1 MSFPRELRIQLMRYH
16 DGELSESDAR
26 AVELALEQQPALQEE
41 LEAYRRLGSF
51 VRAWDESSTDK
62 VASFDISDSVLAAL
76 EPPRARVHSLLPR
89 IATWVSL
96 GAAIAAGSVLVVRS
110 WSAAPHAPPGSPSAQ
125 HAESASPSASAP
137 ELSAALRSMGE
148 GVAEAVAA
156 EAVAAETAPAPVLDE
171 LAEEE
176 AKAAP
181 ATIESVD
188 FGSNTGEV
196 FVVSTD
202 SSETPVVWMPD
213 DGEPD
218 EEDEDRSESL

>member
-1 MSFPRELRIQLMRYH
+1 MSVSREQLMRYH
-16 DGELSESDAR
+16 DGELSEAEAC
-26 AVELALEQQPALQEE
+26 AVESAIEQEPALLEE
-41 LEAYRRLGSF
+41 LEAYSELGSF
-51 VRAWDESSTDK
+51 VRAWDQNNASK
-62 VASFDISDSVLAAL
+62 LASFDISDSVLAAL

-96 GAAIAAGSVLVVRS
+96 GVAIAAGSVLVVRS
-110 WSAAPHAPPGSPSAQ
+110 WSAAPMGRPGSATSAE
-125 HAESASPSASAP
+125 HAAHTGLASPSASAAAELTVP
-137 ELSAALRSMGE
+137 ELTVPELTVPDLSA
-148 GVAEAVAA
+148 
-156 EAVAAETAPAPVLDE
+156 VLGTDSE
-171 LAEEE
+171 D
-176 AKAAP
+176 AKAPP

-218 EEDEDRSESL
+218 EDNEDRSESL

>member
-1 MSFPRELRIQLMRYH
+1 MSISREQLMRYH
-16 DGELSESDAR
+16 DGELSEEEAR
-26 AVELALEQQPALQEE
+26 AVELSLEQEPALLEE
-41 LEAYRRLGSF
+41 LEAYSELGSF
-51 VRAWDESSTDK
+51 VRAWDHASASK
-62 VASFDISDSVLAAL
+62 LASFDVSESVLLAL

-96 GAAIAAGSVLVVRS
+96 SAAIAAGSVLVVRS
-110 WSAAPHAPPGSPSAQ
+110 WSVAPLARPGAAASAE
-125 HAESASPSASAP
+125 HAEHAGLASPSASAAELTVP
-137 ELSAALRSMGE
+137 ELTVPELAAVLGTDGE
-148 GVAEAVAA
+148 AEA
-156 EAVAAETAPAPVLDE
+156 TP
-171 LAEEE
+171 
-176 AKAAP
+176 P

-218 EEDEDRSESL
+218 EDNEDRSESL